1 MAIPSRLSKTTLGDV
16 LGELTRQEVTGTLE
30 LHESAGTRTYVH
42 QIMLR
47 EGHIVRVVSPRG
59 RRLAEYLG
67 EGAEGSAESGPGL
80 IGERL
85 LAHGLLSPKRLRE
98 ALSAQ
103 RRERLEALF
112 QIAEA
117 ELRFRPRVPSPLPQ
131 DPAPLPTIPLLH
143 GRARRRDR
151 FQSETPRTRALRT
164 LGLGAAATPVE
175 IRRAFRLLAREL
187 HPDAHPEFS
196 QDARERCLDK
206 FSELSRAYHKLIA

>member
-30 LHESAGTRTYVH
+30 LHECAGARAQVH
-42 QIMLR
+42 QILLR
-47 EGHIVRVVSPRG
+47 DGHIVRVLSPRG
-59 RRLAEYLG
+59 RRLTEYLG
-67 EGAEGSAESGPGL
+67 EGAACSSDSGPGL

-85 LAHGLLSPKRLRE
+85 LARGLVSPKRLAD

-112 QIAEA
+112 QLEDA
-117 ELRFRPRVPSPLPQ
+117 ELRFRPRAPSPLPQ
-131 DPAPLPTIPLLH
+131 EPAPLPTIPFLY

-164 LGLGAAATPVE
+164 LGLGSGATPPE

-187 HPDAHPEFS
+187 HPDTHPELS
-196 QDARERCLDK
+196 SDARQRCLDK

>member
-30 LHESAGTRTYVH
+30 LHESTAARTYIH

-47 EGHIVRVVSPRG
+47 DGHIVRVVSPRG

-67 EGAEGSAESGPGL
+67 EGQDSSAEPEAGL

-85 LAHGLLSPKRLRE
+85 LARGVVSPERLQE

-112 QIAEA
+112 QLEEA
-117 ELRFRPRVPSPLPQ
+117 ELRFRPRAPSPLPQ
-131 DPAPLPTIPLLH
+131 DPAPLRTIPLLQ

-151 FQSETPRTRALRT
+151 FQSETPRARALRT

-175 IRRAFRLLAREL
+175 IRRAFRVLAREL
-187 HPDAHPEFS
+187 HPDAHPELS
-196 QDARERCLDK
+196 KDARQRCLDK